1 MPGSELRTKYCEAM
15 KWTQT
20 RSGVYTSDGKGGLS
34 LLQNPYPCKEEMKY
48 VVKKHQ
54 EKLAAEEWAA
64 AEAKASAEKKAA
76 ALAKAD
82 SEAKAAAE
90 ESIAR
95 AKAALAMVAAEAKAK
110 AEAKAAAEDKAAAE
124 AKRKFDRVIL
134 SIEIF
139 GTSKKVSV
147 LKSFLGKSAN
157 C

>member
-1 MPGSELRTKYCEAM
+1 MN
-15 KWTQT
+15 WFQT
-20 RSGVYTSDGKGGLS
+20 CSGVYARDGKGGSS
-34 LLQNPYPCKEEMKY
+34 LLQNPYPGKEEMIY

-90 ESIAR
+90 ASIAR

-124 AKRKFDRVIL
+124 ARRNFSKVVVH
-134 SIEIF
+134 IELLR
-139 GTSKKVSV
+139 TAYRHVHLPV
-147 LKSFLGKSAN
+147 LKALLENSAD

>member
-1 MPGSELRTKYCEAM
+1 MPGSRLRTEYCKAM
-15 KWTQT
+15 NLFQT
-20 RSGVYTSDGKGGLS
+20 CSGVYARDGKGGSS
-34 LLQNPYPCKEEMKY
+34 LLQNPYPCKEEMIY

-54 EKLAAEEWAA
+54 KKLAAEEWAA

-82 SEAKAAAE
+82 SEAKTAAE
-90 ESIAR
+90 ASIAR

-147 LKSFLGKSAN
+147 LKALLENSAD